1 MRTTI
6 SALSVSVVPRVA
18 ARGASRKAVSRV
30 AGDVSARVVAARSA
44 SRTPSILPPP
54 GSYIFSTPKR
64 GSGTSRSKSR
74 RPAARMRSIRARAS
88 ASAAASRSSLCVSA
102 HRRQKPRAASR
113 GCLSSPMTA
122 DLRRDSRRV
131 LRAWPEDASARGA
144 RRHRAGGARRIAITR
159 RSAPTGAERG
169 AIGAVDTG
177 GGRSRHRRRESYPP
191 SELPRRFRG
200 VEKTLANASRVAQ
213 RQTRSAAR
221 PRRFG
226 RR

>member
-1 MRTTI
+1 
-6 SALSVSVVPRVA
+6 
-18 ARGASRKAVSRV
+18 
-30 AGDVSARVVAARSA
+30 
-44 SRTPSILPPP
+44 
-54 GSYIFSTPKR
+54 
-64 GSGTSRSKSR
+64 
-74 RPAARMRSIRARAS
+74 MRSIRARAS
-88 ASAAASRSSLCVSA
+88 ASAAASRSNLCVSA

-144 RRHRAGGARRIAITR
+144 RRHRAGGARRNAITR

-177 GGRSRHRRRESYPP
+177 GGWSVSPPPTRVVSAVGTPEAVSRRRENARERFARRTTTDALRYP
-191 SELPRRFRG
+191 
-200 VEKTLANASRVAQ
+200 A
-213 RQTRSAAR
+213 